1 MPAAGSKRLDL
12 RGPVPGCDWGG
23 VCGAGD
29 ATWGPSGGD
38 GFAAVCV
45 VVVVVVGKHT
55 ARGQDRQEGGGW
67 GFFFRLYGEQ
77 VGPGCL
83 WRGSRRSFGE
93 GGEDGWMDGWRRRD
107 TGQCGKAI

>member
-1 MPAAGSKRLDL
+1 M
-12 RGPVPGCDWGG
+12 
-23 VCGAGD
+23 CGAGD

-38 GFAAVCV
+38 GFAAVC

-93 GGEDGWMDGWRRRD
+93 GGEDGWMDGRMEEERYGAVWEGYLKNILKD
-107 TGQCGKAI
+107 EL